1 MWNVCLFLCQIAI
14 CIFIIDCIS
23 QMLKDFVPSNKTI
36 FGAMAIAAGVIGLS
50 RLKNYFNA
58 KDAKEKADAEIH
70 DDDAE
75 IRNDVND
82 AEIHEEADEEKS
94 D

>member
-14 CIFIIDCIS
+14 CIFIIDCIF

-36 FGAMAIAAGVIGLS
+36 FGAMAIVAGFIGLS
-50 RLKNYFNA
+50 RLKNYFNE

-70 DDDAE
+70 DDANDAE
-75 IRNDVND
+75 IHDV

-94 D
+94 N

>member
-1 MWNVCLFLCQIAI
+1 MWNVCLLLFQIAI
-14 CIFIIDCIS
+14 CIFIIDCIF

-36 FGAMAIAAGVIGLS
+36 FGVMAIVAGVIGLS

-70 DDDAE
+70 
-75 IRNDVND
+75 NDVND
-82 AEIHEEADEEKS
+82 AEIHDETDEEKS
-94 D
+94 K

>member
-1 MWNVCLFLCQIAI
+1 
-14 CIFIIDCIS
+14 
-23 QMLKDFVPSNKTI
+23 
-36 FGAMAIAAGVIGLS
+36 MAIVAGVIGLS

-58 KDAKEKADAEIH
+58 KDAKEKADAEIRN
-70 DDDAE
+70 DDAE

>member
-1 MWNVCLFLCQIAI
+1 MWNVCLLLFQIAI
-14 CIFIIDCIS
+14 CIFIIDCIF

-36 FGAMAIAAGVIGLS
+36 FGAMAIVAGVIGLS

-70 DDDAE
+70 
-75 IRNDVND
+75 NDESN
-82 AEIHEEADEEKS
+82 EEKS
-94 D
+94 K

>member
-14 CIFIIDCIS
+14 CIFIIDCIF

-36 FGAMAIAAGVIGLS
+36 FGAMAIVAGVIGLS

-58 KDAKEKADAEIH
+58 KDAKEKADAEI
-70 DDDAE
+70 
-75 IRNDVND
+75 RNDVND
-82 AEIHEEADEEKS
+82 TEIHEEADEEKS